1 MDLTRF
7 LLSLAA
13 VISMAA
19 ACQSIPAHVWVHD
32 EKFKLENAT
41 ICEGEVIKT
50 VKNVY
55 DGVYDCKM
63 ECIQAKC
70 AAFNLI
76 GERQNQTFDCEV
88 LGKVTGQRT
97 DDYAM
102 CYKQTGE
109 FKKKNEDVDMEDIAK
124 QFQKLAEE
132 RRKKL
137 E

>member
-1 MDLTRF
+1 MMDLTHF

-19 ACQSIPAHVWVHD
+19 ACQSTPAYVYVND

-41 ICEGEVIKT
+41 ICEGEVMKT
-50 VKNVY
+50 VKNIY
-55 DGVYDCKM
+55 T
-63 ECIQAKC
+63 KC

-76 GERQNQTFDCEV
+76 AERQNQTFDCEV
-88 LGKVTGQRT
+88 LGKVTGERT
-97 DDYAM
+97 DDYAV

-109 FKKKNEDVDMEDIAK
+109 FRKKDDDMDIDNVANQVK
-124 QFQKLAEE
+124 EQIDE

-137 E
+137 D

>member
-7 LLSLAA
+7 FLSLAA

-55 DGVYDCKM
+55 
-63 ECIQAKC
+63 AKC

>member
-1 MDLTRF
+1 MDLTHF

-19 ACQSIPAHVWVHD
+19 ACQSTPAYVYVND
-32 EKFKLENAT
+32 EKFKLENST
-41 ICEGEVIKT
+41 ICEGEVMKT
-50 VKNVY
+50 VKNIY
-55 DGVYDCKM
+55 GVYGCQLA
-63 ECIQAKC
+63 CIQTKC

-76 GERQNQTFDCEV
+76 AERQNQTFDCEV

-97 DDYAM
+97 DDYAV

-109 FKKKNEDVDMEDIAK
+109 FRKKDDDMDIDNVANQVK
-124 QFQKLAEE
+124 EQIDE

-137 E
+137 D